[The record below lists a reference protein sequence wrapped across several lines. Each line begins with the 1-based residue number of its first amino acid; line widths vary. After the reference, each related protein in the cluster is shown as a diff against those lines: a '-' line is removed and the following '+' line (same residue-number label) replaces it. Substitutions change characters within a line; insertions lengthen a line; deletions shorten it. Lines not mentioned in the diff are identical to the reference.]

1 MLGIKDRV
9 VVITGGTQGLG
20 KAIAIEF
27 ARFGAK
33 VVIASRDK
41 LKGEKTLKELKELTK
56 NCIYKKTDV
65 TDYKQMQKLISFAV
79 NKFGGIDFMINNAGI
94 FIGGFITE
102 LKIGDWKKVF
112 DVNVNGIFYGTK
124 FAAEE
129 MIKNGNGGRIINISS
144 IIGVTGKLGCS
155 AYAATKGALNAFTK
169 NVAIDL
175 AKYNIMVNAIIPG
188 VCDSEINE
196 HISND
201 ERKRSE
207 SYIPLKRWARPE
219 EIAKSTVFLCSNLS
233 TYITGHLLIV
243 DGGYLAGKEIS
254 ETNSVL

>member
-144 IIGVTGKLGCS
+144 IIGVTGKFNCS
-155 AYAATKGALNAFTK
+155 AYAATKGAINAFTK

>member
-94 FIGGFITE
+94 FIGSFITE

-144 IIGVTGKLGCS
+144 IIGVTGKFNCS
-155 AYAATKGALNAFTK
+155 AYAATKGAINAFTK